1 MTRISLAIPLSK
13 TFDQKLTDK
22 SSDEYKELA
31 NDVTELVRPTFEAN
45 NPIPGSDFEIQVKF
59 LSSSEGTQTRQGLL
73 NLDIETKIKVN
84 ENDP

>member
-1 MTRISLAIPLSK
+1 MTRNSLAIPLSK
-13 TFDQKLTDK
+13 TFDQKLTDE

-59 LSSSEGTQTRQGLL
+59 FSSSEGTQTRQRLL
-73 NLDIETKIKVN
+73 NFNIETKIKVD

>member
-1 MTRISLAIPLSK
+1 MTRNSLAIPLAK
-13 TFDQKLTDK
+13 TFDQKLTDE

-59 LSSSEGTQTRQGLL
+59 FSSSEGTQTRQGLL
-73 NLDIETKIKVN
+73 NFNIETKIIDYN
-84 ENDP
+84 L